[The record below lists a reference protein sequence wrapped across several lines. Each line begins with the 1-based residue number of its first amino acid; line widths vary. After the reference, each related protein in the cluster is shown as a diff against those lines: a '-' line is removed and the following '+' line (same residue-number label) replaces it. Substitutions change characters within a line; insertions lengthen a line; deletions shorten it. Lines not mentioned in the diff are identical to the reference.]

1 MTKILI
7 LLVAA
12 YMVYR
17 FFTRPRK
24 LETPEDIEV
33 GEDVFV
39 DYEDVKDE

>member
-17 FFTRPRK
+17 FFTRTRQ

-39 DYEDVKDE
+39 DYEEVKDE